1 VITNQNFI
9 KENKMGKPTAEDY
22 TELRMVAERYV
33 DAVNRFDPEAWGETW
48 APDGEW
54 TTSEVRK
61 GRENMVEVWTNIM
74 ESIDMVFM
82 KVYSGVIDD
91 VSGDTANGRWYLGEF
106 LHRAGGTSEN
116 CICYEDTY
124 RRIDGQ
130 WYIQTR
136 KFVAVY
142 RGETGLTA
150 EGFKSEF
157 RGLGVPA

>member
-1 VITNQNFI
+1 
-9 KENKMGKPTAEDY
+9 MGKPTAEDY

-91 VSGDTANGRWYLGEF
+91 VSGDTASGRWYLGEF

-116 CICYEDTY
+116 CICYDDTY
-124 RRIDGQ
+124 SRIDGQ

-157 RGLGVPA
+157 RGLGVSA

>member
-1 VITNQNFI
+1 
-9 KENKMGKPTAEDY
+9 
-22 TELRMVAERYV
+22 
-33 DAVNRFDPEAWGETW
+33 
-48 APDGEW
+48 
-54 TTSEVRK
+54 
-61 GRENMVEVWTNIM
+61 
-74 ESIDMVFM
+74 MVFM

>member
-1 VITNQNFI
+1 
-9 KENKMGKPTAEDY
+9 MGKPTAEDY

-33 DAVNRFDPEAWGETW
+33 DAVNRFDPDAWGETW
-48 APDGEW
+48 APDVEW

-91 VSGDTANGRWYLGEF
+91 VSGDTASGRWYLGEF
-106 LHRAGGTSEN
+106 LHRGGGTSEN
-116 CICYEDTY
+116 CICYDDTY

-142 RGETGLTA
+142 RGDTGLTA
-150 EGFKSEF
+150 DGFKSEF
-157 RGLGVPA
+157 RGLGVPN

>member
-1 VITNQNFI
+1 
-9 KENKMGKPTAEDY
+9 MGKPTAEDY

-48 APDGEW
+48 APDGEC

-91 VSGDTANGRWYLGEF
+91 VSGDTASGRWYLGEF

-116 CICYEDTY
+116 CICYDDTY

-157 RGLGVPA
+157 RGLGVSA

>member
-1 VITNQNFI
+1 
-9 KENKMGKPTAEDY
+9 MGKPTAEDY

-91 VSGDTANGRWYLGEF
+91 VSGDTASGRWYLGEF
-106 LHRAGGTSEN
+106 LHREGGTSEN
-116 CICYEDTY
+116 CICYDDTY

-142 RGETGLTA
+142 RGDTGLTA
-150 EGFKSEF
+150 DGFKAEF
-157 RGLGVPA
+157 RGLGVPN

>member
-1 VITNQNFI
+1 
-9 KENKMGKPTAEDY
+9 MGKPTAEDY

-33 DAVNRFDPEAWGETW
+33 DAVNRFDPDAWGETW

-91 VSGDTANGRWYLGEF
+91 VSGDTASGRWYLGEF
-106 LHRAGGTSEN
+106 LHRGGGPPPRMNPRSGGPLRVHQLAG
-116 CICYEDTY
+116 
-124 RRIDGQ
+124 RRCAPRRG
-130 WYIQTR
+130 
-136 KFVAVY
+136 VAP
-142 RGETGLTA
+142 RSPPRA
-150 EGFKSEF
+150 PS
-157 RGLGVPA
+157 RAAA

>member
-1 VITNQNFI
+1 
-9 KENKMGKPTAEDY
+9 MGKPTAEDY

-33 DAVNRFDPEAWGETW
+33 DAVNRFDPDAWGETW

-91 VSGDTANGRWYLGEF
+91 VSGDTASGRWYLGEF
-106 LHRAGGTSEN
+106 LHRGGGTSEN
-116 CICYEDTY
+116 CICYDDTY

-150 EGFKSEF
+150 NGFKSEF
-157 RGLGVPA
+157 RGLGVPN

>member
-1 VITNQNFI
+1 
-9 KENKMGKPTAEDY
+9 MGKPTAEDY

-33 DAVNRFDPEAWGETW
+33 DAVNRFDPDAWGETW

-91 VSGDTANGRWYLGEF
+91 VSGDTASGRWYLGEF
-106 LHRAGGTSEN
+106 LHRGGGTSEN
-116 CICYEDTY
+116 CICYDDTY

-142 RGETGLTA
+142 RGDTGLTA
-150 EGFKSEF
+150 DGFNSEF
-157 RGLGVPA
+157 RGLGVPT